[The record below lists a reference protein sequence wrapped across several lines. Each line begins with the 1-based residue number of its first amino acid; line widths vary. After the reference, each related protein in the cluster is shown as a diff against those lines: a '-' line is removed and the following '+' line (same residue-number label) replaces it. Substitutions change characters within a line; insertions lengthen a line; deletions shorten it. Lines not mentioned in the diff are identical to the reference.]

1 MADGYI
7 SQIKT
12 PDNKTY
18 LLKDSEKTDEKVKQT
33 LNSTSAAYKLLFTT
47 SASPTSGEAAATYY
61 GANLTYNPNTKA
73 LVTGGT
79 IDGLI
84 LTAVGTGFTIKGGTT
99 AKTLTV
105 SDSYTL
111 AAACAKAVTDVTNST
126 ARTIV
131 NNGQNLMTERAIY
144 YGLPT
149 INGVHNYNSGTNYY
163 IPTTAGTNGYVLKSQ
178 GSGAPDWA
186 EEYKV
191 EILDLTGVT

>member
-12 PDNKTY
+12 PDNKVY

-33 LNSTSAAYKLLFTT
+33 LNATSAAYKLLFTT

-79 IDGLI
+79 VNG
-84 LTAVGTGFTIKGGTT
+84 
-99 AKTLTV
+99 
-105 SDSYTL
+105 YTL
-111 AAACAKAVTDVTNST
+111 AAACAKAVTDSSSASAISST
-126 ARTIV
+126 GTS
-131 NNGQNLMTERAIY
+131 LPTERDIY

-149 INGVHNYNSGTNYY
+149 INGVHTYNSETNYY
-163 IPTTAGTNGYVLKSQ
+163 IPTTVGNNGQVLKSN
-178 GSGAPDWA
+178 GNGAPEWGN
-186 EEYKV
+186 EYKI
-191 EILDLTGVT
+191 EIEDWTTNS